1 MEPEKI
7 ALQPRRNMEVIDQYF
22 DTKDLLA
29 STNFQ
34 TQSSR

>member
-1 MEPEKI
+1 MKTEKI
-7 ALQPRRNMEVIDQYF
+7 ALHPRRNMEEVDQYF
-22 DTKDLLA
+22 DTKDLLE

>member
-1 MEPEKI
+1 MKREKI
-7 ALQPRRNMEVIDQYF
+7 ALHPRRNMEAIDQYF
-22 DTKDLLA
+22 DTKDLLE